1 MLCHFVCFLVFLF
14 IIWKFVKF
22 SGSFCFAPIFSL
34 ALSLSQP
41 QCMCLCVWH
50 YGFSS
55 LPASQSFTCSIW
67 NCCFNIVFASRA
79 HTHSV
84 AHCVCSCLHSSH
96 HSHFILLAI
105 AIHLKRNVLKSILHS
120 KLKAIFRCNWNEMR
134 EYIKWKTEEKNER
147 QRAGICIYVYI
158 FKPKPIVSN

>member
-1 MLCHFVCFLVFLF
+1 MCCAILFVFLF
-14 IIWKFVKF
+14 FCLSFESLWNSVALFVLRL
-22 SGSFCFAPIFSL
+22 FSL

-67 NCCFNIVFASRA
+67 NFCFNIVFASHA